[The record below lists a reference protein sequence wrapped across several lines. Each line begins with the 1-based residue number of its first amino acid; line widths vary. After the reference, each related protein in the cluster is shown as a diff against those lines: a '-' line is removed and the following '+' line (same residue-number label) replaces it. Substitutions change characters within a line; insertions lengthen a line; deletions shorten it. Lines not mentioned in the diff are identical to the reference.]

1 MRRIFMFENTKISK
15 KLFVMVSS
23 LLLFLVIMGISG
35 IFLLKYF
42 HETSQDSHNNI
53 TLPIKNIGELLIK
66 LADSRSHMFGS
77 LQHNPDRPEHKL
89 HDHPVTMHTES
100 IIRNMSDIEDLVAR
114 YKNHDMSDK
123 ELSLYNDLRFSI
135 DEFVSNLQ
143 VGVDLLHQE
152 KWWDANLALPKVNRA
167 FVRAE
172 GIASELY
179 GYLEQKG
186 QQSLEQNE
194 QYYDRIVYGNII
206 FLFFIVFVS
215 LFLAVI
221 VIRSIQK
228 SIGTLTVFLEKVRT
242 THDLRLQINNLPKN
256 EIGEIGGFLN
266 HLISGFQE
274 IILNIRKETQQISD
288 ISHSLSTV
296 IDTAYH
302 QSVQLSTNTTNIA
315 TTTEELT
322 SSIQE
327 VNSHSQQSHTLMENV
342 TLPEVGKGLES
353 LSESL
358 RNINNVAYSVQIAD
372 KTVLKLSNI
381 SEGIGKI
388 ILEISGI
395 ADQTNLLALNA
406 AIEAARAGEAGR
418 GFAVVADEV
427 KKLAERSSNSSKEIT
442 SMIEE
447 IQSQVASMRNQISE
461 SVNATKM
468 SESQSKLLKQALD
481 AIDKTTQQATQRVLG
496 ISHAVSEQS
505 SAMQDIAIRIVDI
518 AQSSEEVKSQSLDA
532 NQLSQQVQKISQSLQ
547 KSVAV
552 FSV

>member
-1 MRRIFMFENTKISK
+1 MFENTKISK

-23 LLLFLVIMGISG
+23 LLLFLVIIGTSG

-42 HETSQDSHNNI
+42 HDTSQDSHNNI

-77 LQHNPDRPEHKL
+77 LQHNPERPEHKL
-89 HDHPVTMHTES
+89 HEHPVNMHTES
-100 IIRNMSDIEDLVAR
+100 IIRNITDIEDLVAR
-114 YKNHDMSDK
+114 YKNHEMSDE

-135 DEFVSNLQ
+135 DEFLSNLQ
-143 VGVDLLHQE
+143 IGIDLLHQE

-167 FVRAE
+167 FVKAE
-172 GIASELY
+172 GIAFKLY
-179 GYLEQKG
+179 AYLEQKS

-228 SIGTLTVFLEKVRT
+228 SIGTLTFFLEKVRT

-302 QSVQLSTNTTNIA
+302 QSVQLSTNTANIA

-327 VNSHSQQSHTLMENV
+327 VNSYSQQSHSLMENV

-353 LSESL
+353 LSLSMKKL
-358 RNINNVAYSVQIAD
+358 NDVAYSVQAAD
-372 KTVLKLSNI
+372 TTVLKLSDI

-447 IQSQVASMRNQISE
+447 IQSQVASIRNQMSE

-481 AIDKTTQQATQRVLG
+481 AIDETTQQATQRVLG